1 VSEPKVLTA
10 TYETRLAR
18 PVEEVWAFLTDVEN
32 TPRWR
37 TRMDVVRWLE
47 PGRTFEVVSS
57 FGPWRKLAMKGEVT
71 ASEPPHRFAYR
82 ITEGPLK
89 AHNEYVLEPD
99 GDGTRFVMSGG
110 AGMDS
115 WVVRLAA
122 PVLRWGFGRTTKKE
136 LARLS
141 RILD

>member
-1 VSEPKVLTA
+1 MSEPRVLTA
-10 TYETRLAR
+10 TYETRVAR
-18 PVEEVWAFLTDVEN
+18 PIGEVWAFLTDVEN

-37 TRMDVVRWLE
+37 QRMDVVRWLE

-57 FGPWRKLAMKGEVT
+57 FGPWRKLAMKGEIT

-89 AHNEYVLEPD
+89 AHNEYRFEPD

-110 AGMDS
+110 AGMGGRL
-115 WVVRLAA
+115 VRLLE
-122 PVLRWGFGRTTKKE
+122 PLLRWGYGRTTKKE
-136 LARLS
+136 LATLNRL
-141 RILD
+141 LA